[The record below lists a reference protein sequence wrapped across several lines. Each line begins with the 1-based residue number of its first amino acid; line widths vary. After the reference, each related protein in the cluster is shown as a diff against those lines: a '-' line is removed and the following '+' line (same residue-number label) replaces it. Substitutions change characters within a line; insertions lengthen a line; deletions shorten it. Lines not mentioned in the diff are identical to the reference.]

1 MSFFYFEQ
9 CVNCSGVM
17 PLENVRS
24 VNSHRLLHVF
34 DSTYLA
40 AILKFC
46 KQLIH
51 ETIRFLNTI

>member
-17 PLENVRS
+17 PLQNVQN
-24 VNSHRLLHVF
+24 VNSHRLLNVF

-46 KQLIH
+46 
-51 ETIRFLNTI
+51 